1 MGRGRSDEGHELRE
15 FRFMGARYKVSDY
28 VTALQQT
35 NGLIFQAA
43 ERLGCTPQAIYKAV
57 KRHEEVRE
65 ALETERGKFVDLG
78 EQKLYEAVMD
88 REPWAVALV
97 LKTLG
102 KHRGYVERQELKLT
116 QQEALHEIAQMLGM
130 PNGHHADV

>member
-1 MGRGRSDEGHELRE
+1 MGS
-15 FRFMGARYKVSDY
+15 RYKIQDF

-35 NGLIFQAA
+35 NGLVYQAA
-43 ERLGCTPQAIYKAV
+43 EQLGCVPQTVYNAIAKHA
-57 KRHEEVRE
+57 EVRT
-65 ALETERGKFVDLG
+65 ALEAERGKFVDLG